1 MSKISIKIVE
11 VDQRTRSIVVKFAS
25 EQSLKPLDDYDG
37 LAFNVANFNSVTPEE
52 FIESIKPQLS
62 KMVAV
67 RDQSER
73 IVESLD
79 LSGWINY
86 TTTVD
91 SVEIFE
97 IDPAVSQQILTGL
110 ANPEVI
116 L

>member
-11 VDQRTRSIVVKFAS
+11 VDQRSRSIVVKFAS
-25 EQSLKPLDDYDG
+25 EQSLKQLDDYDG

-79 LSGWINY
+79 LSSWINY
-86 TTTVD
+86 TTTID

-97 IDPAVSQQILTGL
+97 VDPAVSNQILTGL

>member
-25 EQSLKPLDDYDG
+25 EQSLKPLEDYDG

-67 RDQSER
+67 RDQSEK

-79 LSGWINY
+79 LSAWVNY

-91 SVEIFE
+91 SVEVFE
-97 IDPAVSQQILTGL
+97 VAPAVSNQILTGL